1 MVKIAYER
9 WSFTRNSNN
18 YYKALTKAA
27 SKSLNWPAS
36 RPWPYTHFG
45 NEIGFFQEVLWKNHL
60 LCVKYLGFD
69 WCGWLVLIKSQNS
82 HYNGNGLASQFW
94 QIVSAIRKFW
104 CFWLVVANERWSH
117 MKVWLFIKLL
127 KLWCNEVYLL
137 FWLVHMAVVF
147 WSIHHLVSSCATGL
161 RQRSEEIPLLVL
173 LWIFC
178 KKVFNEN
185 WYYKCLIGGSY
196 GLYRRVS
203 RIFLATNQSK
213 V

>member
-1 MVKIAYER
+1 MVKVAYER

-18 YYKALTKAA
+18 YYKALTQAA

-45 NEIGFFQEVLWKNHL
+45 NEIGFFQEVLRKNHL

-94 QIVSAIRKFW
+94 QIVSAIWKFW

-117 MKVWLFIKLL
+117 TKVWLFIKINYWSFDLMRYTCCSD
-127 KLWCNEVYLL
+127 WCIWRWCFDPFTIWFLHVRPVWGKGPKKYLC
-137 FWLVHMAVVF
+137 WYY
-147 WSIHHLVSSCATGL
+147 
-161 RQRSEEIPLLVL
+161 SE
-173 LWIFC
+173 FSAR
-178 KKVFNEN
+178 KFFNEN
-185 WYYKCLIGGSY
+185 
-196 GLYRRVS
+196 
-203 RIFLATNQSK
+203 
-213 V
+213 